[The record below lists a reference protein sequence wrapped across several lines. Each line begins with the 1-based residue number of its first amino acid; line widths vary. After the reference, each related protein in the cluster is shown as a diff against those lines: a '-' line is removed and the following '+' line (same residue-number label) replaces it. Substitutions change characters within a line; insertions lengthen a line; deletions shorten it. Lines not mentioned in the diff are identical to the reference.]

1 MVFSLESGL
10 LFWIIVVFY
19 LCHFKLPEH
28 QKHKAYEKNIS
39 TNSWKMYYFAALEA
53 EIFYF
58 RWIDVYVSKFSVS
71 NCLLHILFVIQVCKN
86 FWYSRIF
93 GMNILTKSAQCAVIL
108 EQWEMWCVWYWYQ
121 HCMAGSFTQCLWYLI
136 IGKNVWSKFLIQQMI
151 FQIFAILSQS
161 ASFKRIILVRLR
173 DKRER
178 INHL

>member
-1 MVFSLESGL
+1 MFSLIIIIIMVFSLESGL
-10 LFWIIVVFY
+10 LFLIIVVFY

-71 NCLLHILFVIQVCKN
+71 NYLLHILFVIQVCKN

-93 GMNILTKSAQCAVIL
+93 GMNILTKSAQCVRSSSNNEKCGVCGIDTNSVFDTSLL
-108 EQWEMWCVWYWYQ
+108 EKMFGLNFWYSKW
-121 HCMAGSFTQCLWYLI
+121 F
-136 IGKNVWSKFLIQQMI
+136 SKFL
-151 FQIFAILSQS
+151 LYCH
-161 ASFKRIILVRLR
+161 RV
-173 DKRER
+173 
-178 INHL
+178 HLLKG